1 MINIYHYFLL
11 IFLIIFIYLFIH
23 IKKKNLVYIESID
36 GNKYMV
42 NNIDNKEISAN
53 LLSQITK
60 RIFLLKDYLFKN
72 INKFLDRKNDILL
85 LNKNLNNRTK
95 IYETEIDSKYTSYSV
110 NKGEELVFCLRSKK
124 TTEFHDINLLMYVAL
139 HEISHLACKEIGHT
153 QLFKDIFEFIV
164 IQAIEINLYK
174 KIDFE
179 ENPTEYCGMTLTSS
193 II

>member
-1 MINIYHYFLL
+1 M
-11 IFLIIFIYLFIH
+11 IIFIYLFIH
-23 IKKKNLVYIESID
+23 INKKNLVYIESID

-53 LLSQITK
+53 LLSQINK

-72 INKFLDRKNDILL
+72 INKFLDKKNDILL

-153 QLFKDIFEFIV
+153 QLFKDIRLASIFSDNDSRSSEEYKPFFDDFKFELLRSFPRFDGIG
-164 IQAIEINLYK
+164 
-174 KIDFE
+174 F
-179 ENPTEYCGMTLTSS
+179 
-193 II
+193 

>member
-1 MINIYHYFLL
+1 
-11 IFLIIFIYLFIH
+11 
-23 IKKKNLVYIESID
+23 
-36 GNKYMV
+36 
-42 NNIDNKEISAN
+42 
-53 LLSQITK
+53 
-60 RIFLLKDYLFKN
+60 
-72 INKFLDRKNDILL
+72 
-85 LNKNLNNRTK
+85 
-95 IYETEIDSKYTSYSV
+95 
-110 NKGEELVFCLRSKK
+110 
-124 TTEFHDINLLMYVAL
+124 MYVAL